1 MRDSHPPF
9 ALRVLVVEDDPDSA
23 QTLALLL
30 RLWGYEVAIAND
42 GPDAL
47 DAAPTFQPDVVFLDI
62 ALPGMDGCEVARQL
76 RHLPGMAEVLVAA
89 ITGYGHE
96 ADVRRCKGAGID
108 CHFLKP
114 VEPAALRELLAKA
127 EPPSERNKSPD
138 GATMRSISNER
149 AARAIR
155 EANEVRCRVHF
166 DNEDFE
172 VNVNKDE
179 MADFIRNYRDE
190 IRADELNQEVVYV
203 LWSDE

>member
-30 RLWGYEVAIAND
+30 RLWGYEVAVAND

-62 ALPGMDGCEVARQL
+62 VLPGMDGCEVARQL

-89 ITGYGHE
+89 VTGYGHE

-127 EPPSERNKSPD
+127 ENLSARQGQLVCQGGMTSSSRELRRGKITPSYPAGRFPPASS
-138 GATMRSISNER
+138 
-149 AARAIR
+149 
-155 EANEVRCRVHF
+155 
-166 DNEDFE
+166 
-172 VNVNKDE
+172 
-179 MADFIRNYRDE
+179 
-190 IRADELNQEVVYV
+190 QQ
-203 LWSDE
+203 